1 MRTGSSRLQPIRK
14 VEIFYHKKKAIKY
27 SCVSLE
33 IQQGM
38 ERASHFQLGQ
48 AHLSPLLSH
57 QRSPPG
63 RTLSSTTWP
72 LDSRAPGAPWGSERV
87 IHVRTWGRVVP
98 HMCVFACVFACVPVE
113 RNLYVQMEEGVIA
126 DCERRV

>member
-1 MRTGSSRLQPIRK
+1 MCFFGDPAGHGESQPFSARPGTFISPALAPTQPAWADA
-14 VEIFYHKKKAIKY
+14 EQHNLA
-27 SCVSLE
+27 SG
-33 IQQGM
+33 QQGPW
-38 ERASHFQLGQ
+38 S
-48 AHLSPLLSH
+48 
-57 QRSPPG
+57 
-63 RTLSSTTWP
+63 
-72 LDSRAPGAPWGSERV
+72 PWGSERV